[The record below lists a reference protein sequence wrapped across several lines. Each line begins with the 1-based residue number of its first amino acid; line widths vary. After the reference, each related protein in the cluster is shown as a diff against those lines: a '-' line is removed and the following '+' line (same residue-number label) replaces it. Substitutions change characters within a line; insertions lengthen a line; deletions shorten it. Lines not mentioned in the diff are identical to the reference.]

1 MLRSYIFW
9 GLSLVIG
16 IYIIKTIVEMFT
28 QKDTALPAEEE
39 EIPADLLEAYEAY
52 PSESETTLPP
62 SETEHLSTISTPDPA
77 AHFVKVFVT
86 PTGAQAEIL
95 ILKLQE
101 SGIES
106 YIEETGTSILPFGD
120 NEMDSKTILVKDKD
134 EPQAKKI
141 IKNFL
146 EES

>member
-9 GLSLVIG
+9 GLSIAIG

-28 QKDTALPAEEE
+28 QKDTVAPAEEE
-39 EIPADLLEAYEAY
+39 EIPSDLLEAYESY
-52 PSESETTLPP
+52 PSESETTLP
-62 SETEHLSTISTPDPA
+62 STEHDNTITAPDPA

-146 EES
+146 KESN